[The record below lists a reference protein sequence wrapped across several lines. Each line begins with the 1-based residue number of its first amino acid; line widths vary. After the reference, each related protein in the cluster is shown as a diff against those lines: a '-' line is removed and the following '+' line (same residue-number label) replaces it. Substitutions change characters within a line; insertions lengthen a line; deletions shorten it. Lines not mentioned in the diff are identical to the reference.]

1 MQTDGE
7 IRLRGMLGFA
17 MRAGKVTVG
26 TENVCNTLAKN
37 KAMLVL
43 VCHDASLG
51 TKKKLRTKCE
61 FYKVELQEILI
72 ETGELGRL
80 LGKTYGP
87 AAVAITD
94 GRFAKEIADALA
106 TN

>member
-7 IRLRGMLGFA
+7 VRLRGMLGFA
-17 MRAGKVTVG
+17 MRAGKVTLG
-26 TENVCNTLAKN
+26 TENVCKLLAGR
-37 KAMLVL
+37 KAVL
-43 VCHDASLG
+43 VVCCRDASEG

-61 FYKVELQEILI
+61 FYNVELREIEI
-72 ETGELGRL
+72 DTGELGSL

-87 AAVAITD
+87 AAAAITD
-94 GRFAKEIADALA
+94 DRFAKEIVRCLA